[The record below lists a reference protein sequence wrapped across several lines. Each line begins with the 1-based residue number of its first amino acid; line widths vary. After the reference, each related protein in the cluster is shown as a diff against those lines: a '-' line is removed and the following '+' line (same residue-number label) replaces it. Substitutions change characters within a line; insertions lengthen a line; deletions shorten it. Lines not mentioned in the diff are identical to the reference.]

1 MAQEQR
7 DFHIE
12 AVVGNRFTPTLKR
25 ALDPIFHRVDMQ
37 VQFVGGGLEAGP
49 AVQKLPERFAH
60 PFVTVRRG
68 GKGGPGHRQPM
79 FASALGRH
87 KNWAASY
94 EAGIAVHRYRRRMRF
109 RGEYNGARRQ
119 RLLM

>member
-12 AVVGNRFTPTLKR
+12 AVVGYRFTPTLKR

-49 AVQKLPERFAH
+49 VCRNSLSVSRIRSSLSVAEARGPRTSPTHVRVCTRSAQKL
-60 PFVTVRRG
+60 G
-68 GKGGPGHRQPM
+68 GQH
-79 FASALGRH
+79 
-87 KNWAASY
+87 
-94 EAGIAVHRYRRRMRF
+94 EAGIAVHSDRRRMRF
-109 RGEYNGARRQ
+109 RGEYDGSRRQ